1 MIILPFQERWKDVGW
16 VRAKV
21 AMCRPNYNT
30 VIYPTVYSLH
40 YHHRRCGC
48 GYPSP
53 TSLGDAGSIKIKGG
67 WVFAIRK
74 LHHSNNSV
82 IKRVQSVRHHST
94 SGAGCTL
101 VSAQLTGFSC
111 YWKDFASEWKRMTF
125 LFDRQTDRQLGHL
138 VPPPRAFANN
148 PRGFCAAARGS
159 ASSPRRLAFTTHPG
173 WHKLSW
179 ENK

>member
-1 MIILPFQERWKDVGW
+1 MVVYFFVSGAVERCRLSEGERDDVSTKLQHCDLPH
-16 VRAKV
+16 
-21 AMCRPNYNT
+21 
-30 VIYPTVYSLH
+30 SLH

-48 GYPSP
+48 GCPSP

-159 ASSPRRLAFTTHPG
+159 DSSPRRLAFTTHTIQQTFMG
-173 WHKLSW
+173 
-179 ENK
+179 E

>member
-1 MIILPFQERWKDVGW
+1 MWSTPRVCTSTPYIAI
-16 VRAKV
+16 AV
-21 AMCRPNYNT
+21 AATTRRGRP
-30 VIYPTVYSLH
+30 S
-40 YHHRRCGC
+40 
-48 GYPSP
+48 SS
-53 TSLGDAGSIKIKGG
+53 SLGDAGSIKIKGG

-74 LHHSNNSV
+74 LHRTNNSV

-138 VPPPRAFANN
+138 VPPPPPRAFANN
-148 PRGFCAAARGS
+148 PRGFCSAAPA
-159 ASSPRRLAFTTHPG
+159 APRDPQRSVQTP
-173 WHKLSW
+173 SW
-179 ENK
+179 ENDHHRLTPLAIKNNYINYLWAKA

>member
-1 MIILPFQERWKDVGW
+1 MVVYFAVSGAVERCRLSEGESDDVSTKLQHCDLP
-16 VRAKV
+16 
-21 AMCRPNYNT
+21 
-30 VIYPTVYSLH
+30 YSLH

-48 GYPSP
+48 GCPSP

-159 ASSPRRLAFTTHPG
+159 ASSPRRLAFTTHRIQQTFMG
-173 WHKLSW
+173 
-179 ENK
+179 E